1 MIKKTGFKKMLSFIV
16 AAMLMVTFAACGQKA
31 PDKAEAPAADT
42 KKEEAPKAEAP
53 EAQTEEAWKPT
64 RPVTIVCFVGAG
76 GGTDLASR
84 TIAKV
89 FEKEFGVP
97 FQVVNM
103 TGGSGGVGAN
113 HVLNAKR
120 DGYTILGASE
130 PLHGLTVLGALDKP
144 TADIWEAMMMIGSEG
159 AISVPASS
167 PYQTLEELVEAAKTK
182 ELKAAAAQATSTWGA
197 KLHQVEAVTGVKFN
211 QLPYEGSHP
220 SQVAALSG
228 EVDVVVTSLAEQA
241 EYIKA
246 KKLRPLAAISTE
258 DEEVPGYGKV
268 PAITHSYPKYAE
280 LTPAMQWL
288 GIAIPKDLPENIKKA
303 YHDAFEKAKDSEEVK
318 KVASDLGYK
327 IYGLHGEA
335 VEKTHKQLDSI
346 YSWTLYNAGAATK
359 SPEEFDI
366 PKP

>member
-1 MIKKTGFKKMLSFIV
+1 MRLFKSLISLILTVGLILS
-16 AAMLMVTFAACGQKA
+16 MVGCSESQTNSTQ
-31 PDKAEAPAADT
+31 T
-42 KKEEAPKAEAP
+42 KSENTDATANTDSKEE
-53 EAQTEEAWKPT
+53 TEWKPT

-89 FEKEFGVP
+89 FEKHFGVP
-97 FQVVNM
+97 FQVINM
-103 TGGSGGVGAN
+103 TGGSGGIGAN

-130 PLHGLTVLGALDKP
+130 PLHGLTVLGAVDKP
-144 TADIWEAMMMIGSEG
+144 TSEQWDAMMLIGSEG
-159 AISVPASS
+159 AISVPTTS

-182 ELKAAAAQATSTWGA
+182 ELKAGAAQTTSTWSA
-197 KLHQVEAVTGVKFN
+197 KLHQVEKVAGVKFN

-228 EVDVVVTSLAEQA
+228 EIDIVVTSLAEQA
-241 EYIKA
+241 DYIKA
-246 KKLRPLAAISTE
+246 GKLRPLAAISKT
-258 DEEVPGYGKV
+258 DEEVPGYGTV
-268 PAITHSYPKYAE
+268 PSISKFYPEFNE

-288 GIAIPKDLPENIKKA
+288 GMAIPKDMPENIKKA
-303 YHDAFEKAKDSEEVK
+303 YHEAFEAAKDSEEVK

-327 IYGLHGEA
+327 IYGLHGEEA
-335 VEKTHKQLDSI
+335 VETHKQLDSI
-346 YSWTLYNAGAATK
+346 YSWTLYNAGAAK
-359 SPEEFDI
+359 ISPEEFGI